1 MALQSRAPAT
11 EAPYGLQQR
20 RLDLYKM
27 AAPVFR
33 TFGYR
38 QVTMKALA
46 HACGVSAPALYR
58 YFPSKLD
65 FATFPLAPAPQ
76 GFCVYLLAGA
86 ARSEADRL
94 RGLRAMLESAALH
107 VDLVALGVDL
117 AIQAR
122 HDQAPTYLYETV
134 RDLEGPATQILLECV
149 PELGDR
155 AAELIHTI
163 VSLIVAAGATQ
174 TLPSAEELMRHTVP
188 ITRAYLVDGGI
199 VDRVRFDEV
208 FGAAS

>member
-1 MALQSRAPAT
+1 MALQTRAPAT
-11 EAPYGLQQR
+11 EASYGPQER
-20 RLDLYKM
+20 RLDLYKK

-76 GFCVYLLAGA
+76 GFCAYLLARA

-107 VDLVALGVDL
+107 VDLVALAVDL

-134 RDLEGPATQILLECV
+134 RDLEAPATQVMLDCV

-155 AAELIHTI
+155 AADLIHTI

-174 TLPSAEELMRHTVP
+174 TLPSAEELLRHTVP
-188 ITRAYLVDGGI
+188 IARTYLVDGGI
-199 VDRVRFDEV
+199 VDRSRFDEV